1 MKAGKE
7 HFGVSNVEY
16 DIVTTLSNLLQAE
29 EVLTKYVNDADQAGE
44 QDCAEIFRTIQQN
57 NRESA
62 MQLRD
67 MLARRVTAVA

>member
-29 EVLTKYVNDADQAGE
+29 EALTKYAIDAEQAGE
-44 QDCAEIFRTIQQN
+44 QECAEIFRMIQQN
-57 NRESA
+57 NRQAA

-67 MLARRVTAVA
+67 MMAKKVAVAA